1 MEEMANIVPT
11 AVFVMG
17 QPSAQTDRVSDAV
30 LSLCRQPE
38 SRAWTDR
45 QSAPATRSP
54 TVRAE
59 QNRGN
64 RGGNERGCPGCSHH
78 ISPSRRRRL
87 FLCVDLA

>member
-38 SRAWTDR
+38 SRAWTDAAVSPETR
-45 QSAPATRSP
+45 TTAARRKEQSA
-54 TVRAE
+54 RACE
-59 QNRGN
+59 REHWSRTSRDAHSQGSRGA
-64 RGGNERGCPGCSHH
+64 EPW
-78 ISPSRRRRL
+78 
-87 FLCVDLA
+87 